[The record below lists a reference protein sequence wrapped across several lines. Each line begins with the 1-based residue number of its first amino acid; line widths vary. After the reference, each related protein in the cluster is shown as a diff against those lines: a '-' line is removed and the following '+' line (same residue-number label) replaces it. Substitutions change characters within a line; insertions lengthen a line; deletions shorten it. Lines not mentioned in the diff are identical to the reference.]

1 MGCVSER
8 ACKARAGGQG
18 RGGGREVQ
26 PELWE
31 WQAVS
36 EPWRRG
42 CHNLPSHSL
51 PEQRQVLH
59 NVLREPSVLNP

>member
-31 WQAVS
+31 WQVAS